1 MSRASAWA
9 TRVLMN
15 RVVEYG
21 VGSLRGRPTITLG
34 IDGSEGRKS
43 AHLRPDQ
50 ARRIAQRLNDLAF
63 HVEQLERE
71 S

>member
-1 MSRASAWA
+1 MSTWA
-9 TRVLMN
+9 TGALWG

-21 VGSLRGRPTITLG
+21 VGMLRGRPTVTLA
-34 IDGSEGRKS
+34 IDASEGRRTC
-43 AHLRPDQ
+43 HLRPAQ

-71 S
+71 NT